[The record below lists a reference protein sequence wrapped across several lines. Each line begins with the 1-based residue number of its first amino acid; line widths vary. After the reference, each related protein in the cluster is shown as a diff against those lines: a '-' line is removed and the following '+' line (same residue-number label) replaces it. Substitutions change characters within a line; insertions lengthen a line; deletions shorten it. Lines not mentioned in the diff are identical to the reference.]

1 MPFNLE
7 KAKSRLVEVLQEEYE
22 HQGDAPER
30 VREQLR
36 EEGADDDLI
45 DTILGNRIYV
55 RKNSPYIINV
65 GSRQVVL
72 RLGHGAAAK
81 LIRPEGEQALDDW
94 HVINTR
100 RGYPRDMFSVDDVL
114 IELNAAHNLGYDV
127 PAHHYLR
134 LERENGR
141 TTGIVP
147 VPPEK
152 NSAHTVI
159 TRDLTEDG
167 DKSIQELNID
177 QFMVLENGQ
186 EILNQYAGIAR
197 FFLDMHDHYQAYKR
211 GAGPKPA
218 YGIEATA
225 HKSHAPDAHPQ
236 VAINRM
242 LLVQIDPKTD
252 TGKLVCGDLDHLR
265 VWRME

>member
-1 MPFNLE
+1 MPFDLE

-22 HQGDAPER
+22 HQGDAPEQ
-30 VREQLR
+30 VRKHLK
-36 EEGADDDLI
+36 EEGADEDLI
-45 DTILGNRIYV
+45 NTILENRIYI
-55 RKNSPYIINV
+55 RKNSPHLINV

-81 LIRPEGEQALDDW
+81 LVRPEEEQTLGDRY
-94 HVINTR
+94 VINTR
-100 RGYPRDMFSVDDVL
+100 RGYPREMFSVADTL
-114 IELNAAHNLGYDV
+114 SGFNGQLEYDV
-127 PAHHYLR
+127 PAHVYLR
-134 LERENGR
+134 LERKNGC
-141 TTGIVP
+141 TSGVVP

-152 NSAHTVI
+152 NNAHTVI

-167 DKSIQELNID
+167 DKLVQELNQD
-177 QFMVLENGQ
+177 QFLSLANGMD
-186 EILNQYAGIAR
+186 ILHQYTRIAE
-197 FFLDMHDHYQAYKR
+197 FFLGLHNQYQAYKS
-211 GAGPKPA
+211 GTGPKPA

-242 LLVQIDPKTD
+242 LLVQIDPKSN
-252 TGKLVCGDLDHLR
+252 TGKIVCGDLDHLR